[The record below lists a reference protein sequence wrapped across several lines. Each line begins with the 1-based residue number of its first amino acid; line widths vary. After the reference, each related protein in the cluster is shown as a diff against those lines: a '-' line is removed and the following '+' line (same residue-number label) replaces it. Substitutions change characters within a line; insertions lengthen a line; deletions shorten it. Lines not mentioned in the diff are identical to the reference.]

1 MGKSGASPW
10 QRTPAEPVIGLFPMT
25 GIEKTHIFRQ

>member
-1 MGKSGASPW
+1 MAKSGASTA
-10 QRTPAEPVIGLFPMT
+10 RHTPQEPVIGRFPKL